1 MGKKMKKLLEIA
13 DFYEISGK
21 KECCVN
27 KGDKKGAGN
36 HIPNRFQKFQGF
48 QLN

>member
-1 MGKKMKKLLEIA
+1 MKKLLEIV
-13 DFYEISGK
+13 DFFTDLSK
-21 KECCVN
+21 KDCCLN

-36 HIPNRFQKFQGF
+36 HVPNRFQEFQGF